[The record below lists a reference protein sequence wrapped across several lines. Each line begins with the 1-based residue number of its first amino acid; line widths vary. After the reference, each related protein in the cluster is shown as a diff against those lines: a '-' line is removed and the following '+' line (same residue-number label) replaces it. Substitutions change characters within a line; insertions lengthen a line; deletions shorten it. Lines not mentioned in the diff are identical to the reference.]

1 MAHGDQAFGGGSFN
15 DRREAPFSG
24 LSGSGLVKDTISPK
38 GGRNGSVV
46 NAKADRPSME
56 DMTLSA
62 GTDAITPTPAIP
74 IPTPSKIASPDI
86 TDVAQRFLPQ
96 SQRERIRSVLAQ
108 QQDMSTEEAEEGGG
122 ENILGIGRGVAGTPI
137 NQRLSQTE
145 SLIDYMQKTTAQ
157 PTFDLN
163 LFESK
168 GDATQESYGSD
179 QTKRYGEGAFAYN
192 ALNLLPGTT
201 ATRTYGGPTET
212 ISGDKG
218 FEFQTT
224 FNPLSGLI
232 GTAAAVG
239 TLGLSAAAGK
249 IPTGLGMLVGS
260 MTKDLEIPVG
270 SFNKEQRTKLAAQ
283 KAQLVKEGLLSA
295 DRVTQYTPS
304 EPSEGRD
311 DQPIKK
317 PVLPRGFQTN
327 TGKAASSDIPTG
339 SPDLAIPSGP
349 SRARLRA
356 FRSRRLPR

>member
-1 MAHGDQAFGGGSFN
+1 MAHGDQAFGGGSLD

-38 GGRNGSVV
+38 GGRNGRDSRKNNLADLVSISNERDISPTRV
-46 NAKADRPSME
+46 DPEPAPVKQELGTITEADSPKFGYGTEQYKAGPS
-56 DMTLSA
+56 L
-62 GTDAITPTPAIP
+62 
-74 IPTPSKIASPDI
+74 
-86 TDVAQRFLPQ
+86 
-96 SQRERIRSVLAQ
+96 IRQ
-108 QQDMSTEEAEEGGG
+108 QQQEMSDDEAEEGGMPG
-122 ENILGIGRGVAGTPI
+122 LASISSLKN
-137 NQRLSQTE
+137 
-145 SLIDYMQKTTAQ
+145 LIDFSQKTTPQ
-157 PTFDLN
+157 PVMSSPGWFDK
-163 LFESK
+163 F
-168 GDATQESYGSD
+168 GGYDARNEGPEVGQVG
-179 QTKRYGEGAFAYN
+179 RYGGVESAYN
-192 ALNLLPGTT
+192 LLNVLPGTS

-212 ISGDKG
+212 ISGDPG
-218 FEFQTT
+218 FEHQTT

-327 TGKAASSDIPTG
+327 TGKAAISDIPTG

-356 FRSRRLPR
+356 FRSRRLR